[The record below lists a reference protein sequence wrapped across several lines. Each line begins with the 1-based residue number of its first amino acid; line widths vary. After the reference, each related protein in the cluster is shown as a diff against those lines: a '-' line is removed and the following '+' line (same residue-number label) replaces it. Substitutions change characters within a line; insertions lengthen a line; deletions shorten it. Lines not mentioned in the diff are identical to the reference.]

1 MQGNPEPYAW
11 DMSEP
16 ESFDPRAFNAAHEIG
31 MIVACSRNG
40 VIGRDGDLPWHLP
53 EDLRHFM
60 RSTRGCPV
68 IMGRKTFDSLDK
80 PLPNRLNIV
89 LSRSMPDPGLDGVV
103 VLGDLDQ
110 AIEAAQ
116 RSIEQGGLDRPVWIA
131 GGGTI
136 YTQAMDRAD
145 LIVRTLIAREIEGDA
160 EFPQIDTDA
169 WDLEHSIDHP
179 ADDRHDHAFSFQWWV
194 RR

>member
-1 MQGNPEPYAW
+1 MTQTEP
-11 DMSEP
+11 
-16 ESFDPRAFNAAHEIG
+16 FDPRAFHAQFEIA
-31 MIVACSRNG
+31 MIVACSKNG

-89 LSRSMPDPGLDGVV
+89 ISRTMPDPGYEGVQIAR
-103 VLGDLDQ
+103 DLDSALEQARQ
-110 AIEAAQ
+110 AIAGE
-116 RSIEQGGLDRPVWIA
+116 LNRPIWIA

-145 LIVRTLIAREIEGDA
+145 LIVRTLIELEIEGDA
-160 EFPQIDTDA
+160 SFPQLDPA
-169 WDLEHSIDHP
+169 KWSLHRSEHHP
-179 ADDRHDHAFSFQWWV
+179 ADGRHAYPFEFQWWK
-194 RR
+194 RA

>member
-1 MQGNPEPYAW
+1 
-11 DMSEP
+11 MSEP

-103 VLGDLDQ
+103 VAGGLDQ
-110 AIEAAQ
+110 AIDLAQ
-116 RSIEQGGLDRPVWIA
+116 RSIDEGRQERPVWIA

-136 YTQAMDRAD
+136 YRQAMDRAD
-145 LIVRTLIAREIEGDA
+145 LIVRTLIECEIDGDA

-169 WDLEHSIDHP
+169 WHLEHSIDHA

>member
-1 MQGNPEPYAW
+1 MTQTEP
-11 DMSEP
+11 
-16 ESFDPRAFNAAHEIG
+16 FDPRSFHAQYEIA
-31 MIVACSRNG
+31 MIVACSKNG

-89 LSRSMPDPGLDGVV
+89 ISRSMPDPRLEGVQIVRELDSA
-103 VLGDLDQ
+103 LEQARQ
-110 AIEAAQ
+110 AIA
-116 RSIEQGGLDRPVWIA
+116 GGLDRPIWIA

-136 YTQAMDRAD
+136 YKQAMERAD
-145 LIVRTLIAREIEGDA
+145 LIVRTLIDLEIGGDA
-160 EFPQIDTDA
+160 HFPEIDPAEWSRCRSELHEADA
-169 WDLEHSIDHP
+169 
-179 ADDRHDHAFSFQWWV
+179 RHASAYTFEWWV
-194 RR
+194 RA